1 MRSSA
6 HKVLITG
13 GAKGI
18 GLALARKFHGA
29 GNDVTIVGRDRGA
42 LQSVSKELADV
53 TTIQADITTP
63 QGIDTVADGAAETS
77 ILVNNAGVQYTGE
90 FRASTSEAIDLEV
103 QTNLLA
109 PLHLVRRFLPALL
122 GHSEAA
128 IVNVTSILAI
138 VPKQSAPVYCATKAA
153 LRSFSRSLRWQLEGS
168 SVRVFEV
175 VPPVV
180 DTDMTAGRG
189 SGKMR
194 PEAVADEVWRSY
206 LANKPEILIGK
217 ARPAAS
223 IARLLPSLAER
234 IIRQS

>member
-109 PLHLVRRFLPALL
+109 PLHLVRRFLHALL